1 MVWFKP
7 PEETLRDPVLFLNH
21 VMTWGTVEDILVARS
36 HFDDDDFRAALRQA
50 HPGIFDPRS
59 WSYWH
64 LVLGMEPAPPLPER
78 RLPESGDTPGVDT
91 TDDAIRR
98 YQDLARSRQRT
109 DGSVVDAFIA
119 ERRKEAAE
127 E

>member
-1 MVWFKP
+1 
-7 PEETLRDPVLFLNH
+7 
-21 VMTWGTVEDILVARS
+21 
-36 HFDDDDFRAALRQA
+36 
-50 HPGIFDPRS
+50 
-59 WSYWH
+59 
-64 LVLGMEPAPPLPER
+64 MEPAPPLPER
-78 RLPESGDTPGVDT
+78 RLPESRDTPGVDT

-119 ERRKEAAE
+119 ERHKEAAE